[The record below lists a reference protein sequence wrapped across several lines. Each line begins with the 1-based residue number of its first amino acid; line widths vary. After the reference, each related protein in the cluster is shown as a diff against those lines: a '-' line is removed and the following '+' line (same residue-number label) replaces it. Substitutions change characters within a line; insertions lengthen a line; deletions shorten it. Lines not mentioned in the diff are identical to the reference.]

1 MKFGKKRKV
10 DDGEQELTIKTS
22 KPGWLARLAKAYKD
36 RRPVTVV
43 DDAEVGIDPS
53 SQTILDMGKR
63 AGISYQEWVA
73 VLVSLGLTGIGVWM
87 VVAAVLDPEPTS
99 KLWLL
104 VGGGTVCVLGGGFS
118 AIRVLTKSRPPSVE
132 FGPGGIRIRWD

>member
-1 MKFGKKRKV
+1 MKFGKKRKAA
-10 DDGEQELTIKTS
+10 ESSEELTIRTS

-36 RRPVTVV
+36 RRSVTVV

-53 SQTILDMGKR
+53 SQTLLEMGKR
-63 AGISYQEWVA
+63 TGLSYQEWVA
-73 VLVSLGLTGIGVWM
+73 VLISLGLTGIGVWM
-87 VVAAVLDPEPTS
+87 VVAAILDPEPTS

-104 VGGGTVCVLGGGFS
+104 VAGGTVCVLGGGFS
-118 AIRVLTKSRPPSVE
+118 AIRTLTKTRPPSVD